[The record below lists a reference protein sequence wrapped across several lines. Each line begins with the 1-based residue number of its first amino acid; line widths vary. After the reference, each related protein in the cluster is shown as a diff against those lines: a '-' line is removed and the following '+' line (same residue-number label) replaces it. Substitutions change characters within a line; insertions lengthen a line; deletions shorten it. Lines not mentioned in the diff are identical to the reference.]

1 MKGFCSLLIVLAIIV
16 GGVGYYRGWFTVSG
30 GREADGNQL
39 DVSVKL
45 NRDKVQA
52 DVDAIDA
59 GALELGRDAQ
69 KSVKQFGN
77 RPDTN
82 TETRPK

>member
-16 GGVGYYRGWFTVSG
+16 GGVGYYRGWFTVSS

-59 GALELGRDAQ
+59 RALELGRDAQ
-69 KSVKQFGN
+69 QSVKQFGN
-77 RPDTN
+77 RPEAN

>member
-59 GALELGRDAQ
+59 RALELGRDAQ
-69 KSVKQFGN
+69 QSVKQFGN
-77 RPDTN
+77 RPDAN